1 MQKIFVLI
9 AVLFSGLVFSQNLKN
24 IKKLV
29 EQINQTKNYVIKTV
43 PNEYFID
50 KNMTTDNGIELK
62 GFYKNGKL
70 KKIEHTV
77 GVSFVQYLTEYFF
90 DRDQLIFVHA
100 KKYQILGENGYTK
113 QPELLSEFGY
123 YYENGK
129 LIKTLKKSGNFEENN
144 NYLDEVKTLKKD
156 LKDYK

>member
-9 AVLFSGLVFSQNLKN
+9 VVLFSGLIFSQNLKN

-62 GFYKNGKL
+62 GFYKKGKL

-77 GVSFVQYLTEYFF
+77 GISSWQYLTEYFF
-90 DRDQLIFVHA
+90 DRDQLIFVHT
-100 KKYQILGENGYTK
+100 KKYRILGENGYVK
-113 QPELLSEFGY
+113 QPELLSESRY
-123 YYENGK
+123 YYERGK
-129 LIKTLKKSGNFEENN
+129 LIKTLKKADDFEENN
-144 NYLDEVKTLKKD
+144 NYLDEVKTLRKD